1 MPTHAQSAIIAK
13 IKRLENERKQVMAH
27 LHLLDDN
34 IETLSKSLNILATS
48 QDDMT
53 AYDTE
58 TFSYRPKLRVF
69 VGKPKSYLLTIFKN
83 EPTKVFTTLELTEKV
98 MELDNM
104 DGLPQD
110 KHIKA
115 VKSVL
120 YKLQKD
126 GVVVKSKD
134 SDGQIV
140 WQWGE
145 LTELTRKGG

>member
-13 IKRLENERKQVMAH
+13 IKRLEGERKQVMAH

-34 IETLSKSLNILATS
+34 IETLSKSLDILQS
-48 QDDMT
+48 NQDDMT
-53 AYDTE
+53 AFDTE
-58 TFSYRPKLRVF
+58 NFSYRPKLRVF

-98 MELDNM
+98 MKLDNM

-126 GVVVKSKD
+126 GIVVKSKD
-134 SDGQIV
+134 CNGQIV
-140 WQWGE
+140 WRWAN
-145 LTELTRKGG
+145 

>member
-13 IKRLENERKQVMAH
+13 IKRLESERKQVMAH

-34 IETLSKSLNILATS
+34 IETLSKSLDILQS
-48 QDDMT
+48 NQDDMT
-53 AYDTE
+53 AFDTE
-58 TFSYRPKLRVF
+58 NFSYRPKLRVF

-134 SDGQIV
+134 SNGQIV
-140 WQWGE
+140 WQWAN
-145 LTELTRKGG
+145 

>member
-34 IETLSKSLNILATS
+34 IEILSKSLDILQSS
-48 QDDMT
+48 QDLT
-53 AYDTE
+53 AHDTE
-58 TFSYRPKLRVF
+58 NFSYRQKLRVF
-69 VGKPKSYLLTIFKN
+69 VGKPKAYLLTIFKN
-83 EPTKVFTTLELTEKV
+83 EPNKAFTTLELTGYV
-98 MELDNM
+98 MKLDSM

-110 KHIKA
+110 KHVNA

-126 GVVVKSKD
+126 GIVIKSKD
-134 SDGQIV
+134 GNGQLV
-140 WQWGE
+140 WQWAN
-145 LTELTRKGG
+145 

>member
-13 IKRLENERKQVMAH
+13 IKRLESERKQVMAH

-69 VGKPKSYLLTIFKN
+69 VGKPKVYLLTIFKN
-83 EPTKVFTTLELTEKV
+83 NPKTDFTTLELTQQV
-98 MELDNM
+98 MKLDSI
-104 DGLPQD
+104 DILPQD
-110 KHIKA
+110 KHVKA

-120 YKLQKD
+120 YELQKD
-126 GVVVKSKD
+126 GIVVKCKD
-134 SDGQIV
+134 DKDEIV
-140 WQWGE
+140 WRWAN
-145 LTELTRKGG
+145 

>member
-13 IKRLENERKQVMAH
+13 IKRLENERKQVMVH

-34 IETLSKSLNILATS
+34 IKTLSKSLDILQS
-48 QDDMT
+48 NQDDMT
-53 AYDTE
+53 AFDTE
-58 TFSYRPKLRVF
+58 NFSYRPKLRVF

-140 WQWGE
+140 WQWAN
-145 LTELTRKGG
+145 

>member
-13 IKRLENERKQVMAH
+13 IKRLESERKQVMAH

-34 IETLSKSLNILATS
+34 IETLSKSLDILQS
-48 QDDMT
+48 NQDDMT
-53 AYDTE
+53 AFDTE
-58 TFSYRPKLRVF
+58 NFSYRPKLRVF

-98 MELDNM
+98 MKLDNM

-126 GVVVKSKD
+126 GIVVKSKD
-134 SDGQIV
+134 NNSQIV
-140 WQWGE
+140 WRWAN
-145 LTELTRKGG
+145 

>member
-13 IKRLENERKQVMAH
+13 IKRLESERKQVMAH
-27 LHLLDDN
+27 LHLLDDS
-34 IETLSKSLNILATS
+34 IETLSKSLDILQSS

-53 AYDTE
+53 AFDTE
-58 TFSYRPKLRVF
+58 NFSYRPKLRVF
-69 VGKPKSYLLTIFKN
+69 VGKPKSYLLTVFKN
-83 EPTKVFTTLELTEKV
+83 EPNKTFATLELTEKV
-98 MELDNM
+98 MKLDNM

-110 KHIKA
+110 KHVKA

-134 SDGQIV
+134 GNGQIV
-140 WQWGE
+140 WQWA
-145 LTELTRKGG
+145 K

>member
-13 IKRLENERKQVMAH
+13 IKRLESERAQVMAH

-34 IETLSKSLNILATS
+34 IETLSKSLDILQS
-48 QDDMT
+48 EQDIT
-53 AYDTE
+53 AHDTE
-58 TFSYRPKLRVF
+58 NFNYRPKLRVF

-83 EPTKVFTTLELTEKV
+83 EPNKAFTTLELTGYV
-98 MELDNM
+98 MKLDSM

-110 KHIKA
+110 KHVKA

-134 SDGQIV
+134 SNGQIV
-140 WQWGE
+140 WRWGN
-145 LTELTRKGG
+145 

>member
-13 IKRLENERKQVMAH
+13 IKRLENERKQVMVH

-34 IETLSKSLNILATS
+34 IETLSKSLDILQS
-48 QDDMT
+48 NQDDMT
-53 AYDTE
+53 AFDTE
-58 TFSYRPKLRVF
+58 NFSYRPKLRVF

-134 SDGQIV
+134 SNGQIV
-140 WQWGE
+140 WQWAN
-145 LTELTRKGG
+145 

>member
-13 IKRLENERKQVMAH
+13 IKRLESERKQVMAH

-34 IETLSKSLNILATS
+34 IETLAKSLDILQS
-48 QDDMT
+48 NQDDMT
-53 AYDTE
+53 AFDTE
-58 TFSYRPKLRVF
+58 NFSYHPKLRVF

-140 WQWGE
+140 WQWAS
-145 LTELTRKGG
+145 

>member
-34 IETLSKSLNILATS
+34 IETLSKSLDILQS
-48 QDDMT
+48 EQDIT
-53 AYDTE
+53 AHDTE
-58 TFSYRPKLRVF
+58 NFNYRPKLRVF
-69 VGKPKSYLLTIFKN
+69 VGKPKAYLLTIFKN
-83 EPTKVFTTLELTEKV
+83 NPKTGFTTLELTEKV
-98 MELDNM
+98 MKLDNM

-126 GVVVKSKD
+126 GIVVKSKECN
-134 SDGQIV
+134 GQIV
-140 WQWGE
+140 WRWAN
-145 LTELTRKGG
+145 

>member
-13 IKRLENERKQVMAH
+13 IKRLESERKQVMAH
-27 LHLLDDN
+27 LHLLDDS
-34 IETLSKSLNILATS
+34 IETLSKSLDILQSS

-53 AYDTE
+53 AFDTE
-58 TFSYRPKLRVF
+58 NFSYRPKLRVF
-69 VGKPKSYLLTIFKN
+69 VGKPKSYLLTVFKN
-83 EPTKVFTTLELTEKV
+83 EPNKTFATLELTEKV
-98 MELDNM
+98 MKLDNM

-110 KHIKA
+110 KHVKA

-134 SDGQIV
+134 GNGQIV
-140 WQWGE
+140 WRWAN
-145 LTELTRKGG
+145 

>member
-34 IETLSKSLNILATS
+34 IEILSKSLDILQS
-48 QDDMT
+48 EQNMT
-53 AYDTE
+53 VHDTE
-58 TFSYRPKLRVF
+58 NFSYRPKLRVF
-69 VGKPKSYLLTIFKN
+69 VGKPKSYLLTIFKAN
-83 EPTKVFTTLELTEKV
+83 PKTGFTTLELTGWV
-98 MELDNM
+98 MKLDSM

-110 KHIKA
+110 KHVKA

-134 SDGQIV
+134 SKGQIV
-140 WQWGE
+140 WQWAN
-145 LTELTRKGG
+145 

>member
-69 VGKPKSYLLTIFKN
+69 VGKPKAYLLTIFKN
-83 EPTKVFTTLELTEKV
+83 EPNKGFTTFELTQRV
-98 MELDNM
+98 MKLDSM

-110 KHIKA
+110 KHVKA

-126 GVVVKSKD
+126 GVLVKSKD
-134 SDGQIV
+134 SNGQIV
-140 WQWGE
+140 WQWAN
-145 LTELTRKGG
+145 

>member
-13 IKRLENERKQVMAH
+13 IKRLESERAQVMAH

-34 IETLSKSLNILATS
+34 IETLSKSLDILQS
-48 QDDMT
+48 EQDIT
-53 AYDTE
+53 AHDTE
-58 TFSYRPKLRVF
+58 NFNYRPKLRVF

-83 EPTKVFTTLELTEKV
+83 EPNKAFTTLELTGYV
-98 MELDNM
+98 MKLDSM

-110 KHIKA
+110 KHVKA

-134 SDGQIV
+134 NNGQIV
-140 WQWGE
+140 WQWAN
-145 LTELTRKGG
+145 

>member
-34 IETLSKSLNILATS
+34 IETLSKSLDILQS
-48 QDDMT
+48 NQDDMT
-53 AYDTE
+53 AFDTE
-58 TFSYRPKLRVF
+58 NFSYRPKLRVF
-69 VGKPKSYLLTIFKN
+69 VGKPNSYLLTIFKN
-83 EPTKVFTTLELTEKV
+83 EPNRAFTTLELTEKV
-98 MELDNM
+98 MKLDNM

-126 GVVVKSKD
+126 GIVVKSKD
-134 SDGQIV
+134 CNGQIV
-140 WQWGE
+140 WRWAN
-145 LTELTRKGG
+145 

>member
-13 IKRLENERKQVMAH
+13 IKRLESERKQVMAH
-27 LHLLDDN
+27 LHLLDDS
-34 IETLSKSLNILATS
+34 IETLSKSLDILQSS

-53 AYDTE
+53 AFDTE
-58 TFSYRPKLRVF
+58 NFSYRPKLRVF
-69 VGKPKSYLLTIFKN
+69 VGKPKSYLLTVFKN
-83 EPTKVFTTLELTEKV
+83 EPNKTFATLELTEKV
-98 MELDNM
+98 MKLDNM

-110 KHIKA
+110 KHVKA

-134 SDGQIV
+134 GNGQIV
-140 WQWGE
+140 WQWAN
-145 LTELTRKGG
+145 

>member
-13 IKRLENERKQVMAH
+13 IKRLESERAQVMAH

-34 IETLSKSLNILATS
+34 IETLSKSLDILQS
-48 QDDMT
+48 EQDIT
-53 AYDTE
+53 AHDTE
-58 TFSYRPKLRVF
+58 NFNYRPKLRVF

-83 EPTKVFTTLELTEKV
+83 EPNKAFTTLELTGCVIK
-98 MELDNM
+98 LDSM

-110 KHIKA
+110 KHVKA

-134 SDGQIV
+134 GNGQIV
-140 WQWGE
+140 WQWAN
-145 LTELTRKGG
+145 

>member
-13 IKRLENERKQVMAH
+13 IKRLESERAQVMAH

-34 IETLSKSLNILATS
+34 IETLSKSLDILQS
-48 QDDMT
+48 EQDIT
-53 AYDTE
+53 AHDTE
-58 TFSYRPKLRVF
+58 NFNYRPKLRVF

-83 EPTKVFTTLELTEKV
+83 EPNKAFTTLELTGYV
-98 MELDNM
+98 MKLDSM

-110 KHIKA
+110 KHVKA

-134 SDGQIV
+134 CNGQIV
-140 WQWGE
+140 WRWGN
-145 LTELTRKGG
+145 

>member
-13 IKRLENERKQVMAH
+13 IKRLESERAQVMAH

-34 IETLSKSLNILATS
+34 IETLSKSLDILQS
-48 QDDMT
+48 EQDIT
-53 AYDTE
+53 AHDTE
-58 TFSYRPKLRVF
+58 NFNYRPKLRVF

-83 EPTKVFTTLELTEKV
+83 EPNKAFTTLELTGYV
-98 MELDNM
+98 MKLDSM

-110 KHIKA
+110 KHVKA

-134 SDGQIV
+134 GNGQIM
-140 WQWGE
+140 WQWAN
-145 LTELTRKGG
+145 

>member
-13 IKRLENERKQVMAH
+13 IKRLESERAQVMAH

-34 IETLSKSLNILATS
+34 IETLSKSLDILQS
-48 QDDMT
+48 EQDIT
-53 AYDTE
+53 AHDTE
-58 TFSYRPKLRVF
+58 NFNYIPKLRVF

-83 EPTKVFTTLELTEKV
+83 EPNKAFTTLELTGYV
-98 MELDNM
+98 MKLDSM

-110 KHIKA
+110 KHVKA

-134 SDGQIV
+134 GNGQIV
-140 WQWGE
+140 WQWAN
-145 LTELTRKGG
+145 

>member
-34 IETLSKSLNILATS
+34 IETLSKSLDILQS
-48 QDDMT
+48 NQDDMT
-53 AYDTE
+53 AFDTE
-58 TFSYRPKLRVF
+58 NFSYRPKLRVF
-69 VGKPKSYLLTIFKN
+69 VGKPKAYLLTVFKK
-83 EPTKVFTTLELTEKV
+83 EPNKVFTTFELTEKV

-120 YKLQKD
+120 YKLRKD

-140 WQWGE
+140 WQWAN
-145 LTELTRKGG
+145 

>member
-34 IETLSKSLNILATS
+34 IETLC
-48 QDDMT
+48 
-53 AYDTE
+53 
-58 TFSYRPKLRVF
+58 KL
-69 VGKPKSYLLTIFKN
+69 
-83 EPTKVFTTLELTEKV
+83 TTLELTGCVIK
-98 MELDNM
+98 LDSM

-110 KHIKA
+110 KHVKA

-134 SDGQIV
+134 GNGQIV
-140 WQWGE
+140 WQWAN
-145 LTELTRKGG
+145 

>member
-13 IKRLENERKQVMAH
+13 IKRLESERKQVMAH
-27 LHLLDDN
+27 LHLLDDS
-34 IETLSKSLNILATS
+34 IETLSKSLDILQS
-48 QDDMT
+48 EQDIT
-53 AYDTE
+53 AHDTE
-58 TFSYRPKLRVF
+58 NFNYRPKLRVF

-83 EPTKVFTTLELTEKV
+83 EPNKAFTTLELTGYV
-98 MELDNM
+98 MKLDSM

-110 KHIKA
+110 KHVKA

-134 SDGQIV
+134 GNGQIV
-140 WQWGE
+140 WQWAN
-145 LTELTRKGG
+145 

>member
-13 IKRLENERKQVMAH
+13 IKRLESERAQVMAH

-34 IETLSKSLNILATS
+34 IETLSKSLDILQS
-48 QDDMT
+48 EQDIT
-53 AYDTE
+53 AHDTE
-58 TFSYRPKLRVF
+58 NFNYRPKLRVF

-83 EPTKVFTTLELTEKV
+83 EPNKAFTTLELTGCV
-98 MELDNM
+98 MKLDSM

-110 KHIKA
+110 KHVKA

-134 SDGQIV
+134 GNGQIV
-140 WQWGE
+140 WQWAN
-145 LTELTRKGG
+145 

>member
-13 IKRLENERKQVMAH
+13 IKRLESERKQVMAH

-34 IETLSKSLNILATS
+34 IETLSKSLDILQS
-48 QDDMT
+48 NQDDMT
-53 AYDTE
+53 AFDTE
-58 TFSYRPKLRVF
+58 NFSYRPKLRVF

-83 EPTKVFTTLELTEKV
+83 EPNKAFTTLELTGCV
-98 MELDNM
+98 MKLDGM

-110 KHIKA
+110 KHVKA

-134 SDGQIV
+134 CNGQIV
-140 WQWGE
+140 WQWAN
-145 LTELTRKGG
+145 